1 MKKWILLAIVA
12 ITLSFSKD
20 RIEGVASYY
29 GKKFEG
35 RKTATGERY
44 HKDSLTAASNFFPL
58 NTMVRVRNKQ
68 TDSIVV
74 VRINDRMGHKTRV
87 IDLSRAAAKQL
98 GIINKGLTTVIIKKL

>member
-1 MKKWILLAIVA
+1 MKKWILLTIVA

-29 GKKFEG
+29 AKRFEG

-44 HKDSLTAASNFFPL
+44 HGDSLTAASNIFPL
-58 NTMVRVRNKQ
+58 HTVVEVTDKQ
-68 TDSIVV
+68 TNSSVI
-74 VRINDRMGHKTRV
+74 VRINDRIGNKHRI